1 MIKEGFEPSPLRTSA
16 LSWRLRPLGHLT
28 FLEVQIASHPFNY
41 LQQRLLSRDTLPTQW
56 TKMLETFKNV

>member
-1 MIKEGFEPSPLRTSA
+1 
-16 LSWRLRPLGHLT
+16 LT

-56 TKMLETFKNV
+56 TKMLETFKNVLASAGEERTRQRF